1 VNVEFDESRA
11 RLSVRGVEL
20 FNDHDVANSLTY
32 GLGLPGDLGFP
43 YPRINPVQPVRAS
56 VSFEIEWSGLLGAA
70 EIRNTTQGFE
80 GSFLK
85 TGATIKWSSE
95 EARLPV
101 PVGGAKPFAQAVRC
115 PWAGTK
121 RRVFH
126 VGFRRLAGQR
136 EAGAVTKLP
145 AIGRNV
151 VETRWSYGA
160 RDRARGR
167 RWTTGVTCI
176 TSLKLRY

>member
-1 VNVEFDESRA
+1 MNVEFDESRA

-95 EARLPV
+95 EA
-101 PVGGAKPFAQAVRC
+101 
-115 PWAGTK
+115 
-121 RRVFH
+121 
-126 VGFRRLAGQR
+126 GFRFQSEEPNPSRKLFAVLGR
-136 EAGAVTKLP
+136 E
-145 AIGRNV
+145 RN
-151 VETRWSYGA
+151 
-160 RDRARGR
+160 
-167 RWTTGVTCI
+167 GVFFT
-176 TSLKLRY
+176 

>member
-1 VNVEFDESRA
+1 
-11 RLSVRGVEL
+11 
-20 FNDHDVANSLTY
+20 LTY

-95 EARLPV
+95 EA
-101 PVGGAKPFAQAVRC
+101 
-115 PWAGTK
+115 
-121 RRVFH
+121 
-126 VGFRRLAGQR
+126 GFRFQSEEPNPSRKLFAVLGR
-136 EAGAVTKLP
+136 E
-145 AIGRNV
+145 RN
-151 VETRWSYGA
+151 
-160 RDRARGR
+160 
-167 RWTTGVTCI
+167 GVFFT
-176 TSLKLRY
+176 

>member
-1 VNVEFDESRA
+1 MNVEFDESRA

-70 EIRNTTQGFE
+70 EIRNATQGFE

-95 EARLPV
+95 EA
-101 PVGGAKPFAQAVRC
+101 
-115 PWAGTK
+115 
-121 RRVFH
+121 
-126 VGFRRLAGQR
+126 GFRFQSEEPNPSRKQFAVLGR
-136 EAGAVTKLP
+136 E
-145 AIGRNV
+145 RN
-151 VETRWSYGA
+151 
-160 RDRARGR
+160 
-167 RWTTGVTCI
+167 GVFFT
-176 TSLKLRY
+176 

>member
-1 VNVEFDESRA
+1 MNVEFDESRA

-85 TGATIKWSSE
+85 T
-95 EARLPV
+95 
-101 PVGGAKPFAQAVRC
+101 
-115 PWAGTK
+115 
-121 RRVFH
+121 
-126 VGFRRLAGQR
+126 
-136 EAGAVTKLP
+136 
-145 AIGRNV
+145 
-151 VETRWSYGA
+151 
-160 RDRARGR
+160 
-167 RWTTGVTCI
+167 
-176 TSLKLRY
+176 